1 LLADNVESSV
11 DALEPMFMDAL
22 KRLSFGI
29 KIIRV
34 DVNMQ
39 IGQTPHGPM
48 PMVACIYTA
57 KGRLIGPEHDPAQIT
72 MIPQYVRDQEFIDEQ
87 IEQGCKAL
95 RDAIAM
101 QLVAGNGKLD
111 LNNLDLKQ
119 FGDNS

>member
-1 LLADNVESSV
+1 LLAENVESSV
-11 DALEPMFMDAL
+11 EALKPMFLDAL

-57 KGRLIGPEHDPAQIT
+57 KGKLIGPEHDPAQIT
-72 MIPQYVRDQEFIDEQ
+72 MVPQFVRDQSFIDDQ

-95 RDAIAM
+95 RDNVTQQIT
-101 QLVAGNGKLD
+101 AGNGKLD
-111 LNNLDLKQ
+111 ISNLNLKQ
-119 FGDNS
+119 FGDQS